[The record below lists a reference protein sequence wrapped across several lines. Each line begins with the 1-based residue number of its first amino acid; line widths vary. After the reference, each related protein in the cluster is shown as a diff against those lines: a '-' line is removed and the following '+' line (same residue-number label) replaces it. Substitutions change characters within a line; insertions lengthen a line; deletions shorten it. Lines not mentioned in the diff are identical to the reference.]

1 MIRREH
7 IRKMVGIGS
16 LAVSLMI
23 GLAGSGEWM
32 RWLQFRNG
40 VPFGAVDPI
49 LGYDI
54 GFYVFRLPLFD
65 LLQQIGVA
73 VVVVA
78 LIGSAAAY
86 VLAGALNF
94 TKRGGVASASFRAFT
109 CCSVISIM
117 DASWF
122 HRITFSFSKGE
133 LVKY

>member
-40 VPFGAVDPI
+40 VPFGVVDPI

-78 LIGSAAAY
+78 LIGSAGRLRACRRPEFHEARRRI
-86 VLAGALNF
+86 GGSQG
-94 TKRGGVASASFRAFT
+94 RGCICRFSR
-109 CCSVISIM
+109 
-117 DASWF
+117 
-122 HRITFSFSKGE
+122 RRFSFCS
-133 LVKY
+133 LRARI